1 VTTID
6 IESITVPKE
15 RQRRGVGNCDDLI
28 ESIPRIGLIQPI
40 VVTRDLVLVAGGRRL
55 FSMKKLGW
63 AYLHHPDHF
72 LYTEE
77 LDKLTLCEIEL
88 EENIKRKNLS
98 WQEEVQAIAH
108 LHDLR
113 SERQENWTQEDTA
126 KAMGLSPSHL
136 SRILSVTDH
145 AKQDGTV
152 YEAQKLSVAINAVD
166 RAKQRQRQTRMQN
179 FEDDE
184 DSPAAEPEVSFSLHD
199 EEPPAP
205 APAPAPEKPKRRA
218 LKVEYP
224 LVNADAFKF
233 FADYYGPDFNFLH
246 VDFPYGTTTASS
258 KSARMGAVNREI
270 YEDDP
275 NIFFKLTNHLLPI
288 LPIASD
294 AHMMFWFFPNLYIWT
309 QQKLVELGWKVDPYP
324 LIWHR
329 EDGKGII
336 PDPRRSGR
344 YIYEMCFHCT
354 RGDRKIVRPV
364 KNLVAAA
371 RGETDHPAQ
380 KPTAVLEHFFRMFVD
395 SSSYMLDPTCGSG
408 TSVRTAKDMGAAQVL
423 GVEKSEPFYL
433 TACALWDRKDKEFDL

>member
-6 IESITVPKE
+6 IDSITVPKE

-28 ESIPRIGLIQPI
+28 ESIPRLGLIQPI

-55 FSMKKLGW
+55 FSMRKLGW
-63 AYLHHPDHF
+63 AFLTHPDHF

-77 LDKLTLCEIEL
+77 LDELVLREIEL

-98 WQEEVQAIAH
+98 WQDEVQAIAQ
-108 LHDLR
+108 LHELR
-113 SERQENWTQEDTA
+113 TQRQENWTQEDTA

-136 SRILSVTDH
+136 SRVLSVTDY

-166 RAKQRQRQTRMQN
+166 RAKQRQRQARLQD
-179 FEDDE
+179 FDE
-184 DSPAAEPEVSFSLHD
+184 DAAAEPVEDSDVSFSLDD
-199 EEPPAP
+199 EEPPKP
-205 APAPAPEKPKRRA
+205 APAPKPKKKRETTV
-218 LKVEYP
+218 KYP
-224 LVNADAFKF
+224 LVNADAFEF
-233 FADYYGPDFNFLH
+233 FADYDGPTFNFLH
-246 VDFPYGTTTASS
+246 VDFPYGTNTGSGKTS
-258 KSARMGAVNREI
+258 RMGATNRET
-270 YEDDP
+270 YDDDP
-275 NIFFKLTNHLLPI
+275 DLFFKLTEKLLPA
-288 LPIASD
+288 LPIAND
-294 AHMMFWFFPNLYIWT
+294 AHMMFWFSPNYYIWT

-364 KNLVAAA
+364 KNLVPAP
-371 RGETDHPAQ
+371 RGETAHPAQ

-395 SSSYMLDPTCGSG
+395 ASSYVLDPTCGSG
-408 TSVRTAKDMGAAQVL
+408 TSVRTARDMGAAQVL
-423 GVEKSEPFYL
+423 GVEKSEPFYQ
-433 TACALWDRKDKEFDL
+433 TACALWAKRDKEFDL